1 MQEAQ
6 NWLTPTPAFDEA
18 EKEKEDKQSEEEK
31 GFDWRKNPKMQIVR
45 FAENG
50 IFILL
55 FNNKM
60 KMSVCSLFFY
70 YFVYKMANFR

>member
-1 MQEAQ
+1 
-6 NWLTPTPAFDEA
+6 
-18 EKEKEDKQSEEEK
+18 
-31 GFDWRKNPKMQIVR
+31 MQIVR

-55 FNNKM
+55 FNNKI